1 MQQHSGEHMLSGVIH
16 RRYGFHNVGFHMGAA
31 SVTIDFDGVIPQEDL
46 PGWKPP

>member
-1 MQQHSGEHMLSGVIH
+1 MIH

-46 PGWKPP
+46 PGLEAAVNDGIW